1 MKLGALLTSLL
12 TFGRKGISRESIVL
26 SMSSLP
32 EESVWDYPR
41 PAICQ
46 PFDKTL
52 SIEMKNGRMLVEG
65 AKASYRTLETSHPP
79 TYYIKESD
87 INMKYLQRRDD
98 RTTLCEWKGRA
109 SYYDLLDDD
118 GNVIAPNVAWTYAT
132 PTEKFS
138 PLVKHL
144 SFYAQHFKQCTVDG
158 EVVLPQ
164 DGDFYG
170 GWITKNLKGP
180 FKGAP
185 GTMGW

>member
-1 MKLGALLTSLL
+1 
-12 TFGRKGISRESIVL
+12 
-26 SMSSLP
+26 
-32 EESVWDYPR
+32 
-41 PAICQ
+41 
-46 PFDKTL
+46 
-52 SIEMKNGRMLVEG
+52 MLVEG
-65 AKASYRTLETSHPP
+65 ATASYRTLETSHPP

-132 PTEKFS
+132 PTEKFL

-158 EVVLPQ
+158 E
-164 DGDFYG
+164 
-170 GWITKNLKGP
+170 
-180 FKGAP
+180 
-185 GTMGW
+185 